1 MQPIDLYG
9 AALLAA
15 LTLTLASCSASPSAT
30 EKPRAMTL
38 EKGMNGA
45 PNRITLSAKAA
56 QRLSLQLGT
65 VSAAPGN
72 RLRVPSSAVFYD
84 SDGSTWVYANPTALT
99 FVRHAVS
106 LERISGP
113 VTLLI
118 TGPALGSRVVT
129 VGVPE
134 LQGADAGIGY

>member
-1 MQPIDLYG
+1 MRPIDLYA

-15 LTLTLASCSASPSAT
+15 VTLTLTSCSASSKAA
-30 EKPRAMTL
+30 EKPHAMTL
-38 EKGMNGA
+38 EKGIDGA

-56 QRLSLQLGT
+56 QRLELKLGT

-72 RLRVPSSAVFYD
+72 RLRVPSSTVFYD
-84 SDGSTWVYANPTALT
+84 SNGSTWVYTNPTALT

-113 VTLLI
+113 VALLS